1 MFKYIVVIYLLVVGC
16 FNGFG
21 QSQDQTIQAIEEKQA
36 QETVMY
42 QLVNESN
49 VLLKDSNVNSALSK
63 IQKALEISYEIE
75 NNRGEAFSY
84 HTLGSIQY
92 RKQNYKEAIT
102 YFQKAYTLFKQLQ
115 DQNALYNSLRY
126 LCQSFEANNQ
136 FETAIIKYSEYLKM
150 AQTRGISAD
159 ELFAKE
165 SLGRV
170 HFNHK
175 QFGSSNGFYQQL
187 LVAYKSAGE
196 TDKIS
201 QTYDN
206 IGKCY
211 AGLKDTTNALKYFEL
226 AGTLGDSYTSD
237 DAQLQSWQS
246 VGRSYN
252 SIGEYD
258 KSVEYEKKAKKIN
271 KSRNDYRGMLSN
283 NANIAND
290 YIFMNRADEAIP
302 FLKENIHLSEGQ
314 GELKSTGETYKALS
328 DAYAQMGKIDAA
340 KKSFDTYVEV
350 QEQLLSEREATVI
363 ALEAENQV
371 FTEKEKQIEFLIRDK
386 ELDAE
391 KIDILQSKQQLE
403 AEKAAAQK
411 NINYILVGLMVLLL
425 VGLAFFYRSSRQK
438 QLANKLLSIRSL
450 RSQMNPHFIFN
461 SLNSVNSF
469 ISKSDERSAN
479 KYLSEFARLMRTVLE
494 HSKQD
499 FVPLSAEIEVL
510 ERYLSL
516 EHIRFENQFD
526 YTFTVNGN
534 IDVERIVI
542 PPMLVQPYIENAIW
556 HGLRYN
562 QEKGSLLVH
571 FRAHGDESL
580 KITIQDN
587 GIGRAESKRIKT
599 KNQKQGKSTGLKNTA
614 SRLKL
619 LNDVHKVEIICAIT
633 DLNSDG
639 TGTVVEIELPYIDV
653 DDNKIVEIE

>member
-1 MFKYIVVIYLLVVGC
+1 MGKYCAAIYLLVVVC
-16 FNGFG
+16 FNSFG
-21 QSQDQTIQAIEEKQA
+21 QSQNQTIQAIEELHA
-36 QETVMY
+36 QETDMY
-42 QLVNESN
+42 RLVNESN
-49 VLLKDSNVNSALSK
+49 RLLKDSNMNSALTK
-63 IQKALEISYEIE
+63 IQKALEISFEID
-75 NNRGEAFSY
+75 NDRGEAFSY

-92 RKQNYKEAIT
+92 RKRNYKEAIT
-102 YFQKAYTLFKQLQ
+102 YFQKAYGLFESLH
-115 DQNALYNSLRY
+115 DQNALYNSLRF

-136 FETAIIKYSEYLKM
+136 YAEAILTYKRYLKM
-150 AQTRGISAD
+150 AQAKGNSEG

-170 HFNHK
+170 YFNNK
-175 QFGSSNGFYQQL
+175 QFGLSNAFYQQL
-187 LVAYKSAGE
+187 LVAYRTANVTE
-196 TDKIS
+196 KIS
-201 QTYDN
+201 ETYDN
-206 IGKCY
+206 MGKCY
-211 AGLKDTTNALKYFEL
+211 AGLQDTTNALKYFEL

-237 DAQLQSWQS
+237 DAQLLSWQS

-271 KSRNDYRGMLSN
+271 KSRNDYKGVLSN
-283 NANIAND
+283 NTNIAND

-302 FLKENIHLSEGQ
+302 FLKENIDLSAGV

-350 QEQLLSEREATVI
+350 QEQLLSDREKALG
-363 ALEAENQV
+363 ALEAENQG
-371 FTEKEKQIEFLIRDK
+371 FTDKEKQIEFLIRDK
-386 ELDAE
+386 ELDSE
-391 KIDILQSKQQLE
+391 KIDLLQSKQQLE
-403 AEKAAAQK
+403 TEKANAQK
-411 NINYILVGLMVLLL
+411 RINYILIGLMALLL
-425 VGLAFFYRSSRQK
+425 VGLGFFYRSSRQK

-499 FVPLSAEIEVL
+499 FVVLSAEIEVL

-516 EHIRFENQFD
+516 EHIRFKDQFD
-526 YTFTVNGN
+526 YTFTV
-534 IDVERIVI
+534 DDAVDTDRIVI
-542 PPMLVQPYIENAIW
+542 APMLVQPYIENAIW

-562 QEKGSLLVH
+562 KEKGNLVVT
-571 FRAHGDESL
+571 FMPTGNESL
-580 KITIQDN
+580 KITVQDD
-587 GIGRAESKRIKT
+587 GIGRTESKRIKT

-614 SRLKL
+614 SRLQL
-619 LNDVHKVEIICAIT
+619 LNEVHKVEISCKIS
-633 DLNSDG
+633 DLKSDG
-639 TGTVVEIELPYIDV
+639 TGTIVEIELPYIDV
-653 DDNKIVEIE
+653 DDKKLVEIE